1 MPYPNSI
8 GMDKLINVF
17 FRPILSRI
25 EKAKGPAITPPSR
38 NKDPIHGTRTSG
50 TSVMSHSSSHS
61 SGSIFGSV
69 GDDQPMPHPQEKE
82 PNVAEKIKILYY
94 LFSTIKV
101 YLHSFFSRV
110 KRKKNVQIYFSSR
123 AREGGTGMA
132 R

>member
-1 MPYPNSI
+1 MPYPNNI
-8 GMDKLINVF
+8 GRDKPIKVF

-50 TSVMSHSSSHS
+50 TSVMSHSSSSHN

-82 PNVAEKIKILYY
+82 PNVAGKELKIYIKI
-94 LFSTIKV
+94 II
-101 YLHSFFSRV
+101 FFI
-110 KRKKNVQIYFSSR
+110 RKKTCIFYSQFQC
-123 AREGGTGMA
+123 E
-132 R
+132 

>member
-1 MPYPNSI
+1 MPYPNNI
-8 GMDKLINVF
+8 GRDKPIKVF

-50 TSVMSHSSSHS
+50 TSVMSHSSSSHS

-82 PNVAEKIKILYY
+82 PNVAEKNRTLYY

-110 KRKKNVQIYFSSR
+110 KRNKNVLIIYLFK
-123 AREGGTGMA
+123 
-132 R
+132 

>member
-1 MPYPNSI
+1 MPYPNNM
-8 GMDKLINVF
+8 GRDKPIIVF

-82 PNVAEKIKILYY
+82 PNVAEKKRKT
-94 LFSTIKV
+94 LFST
-101 YLHSFFSRV
+101 LGPNHLL
-110 KRKKNVQIYFSSR
+110 
-123 AREGGTGMA
+123 ELL
-132 R
+132 